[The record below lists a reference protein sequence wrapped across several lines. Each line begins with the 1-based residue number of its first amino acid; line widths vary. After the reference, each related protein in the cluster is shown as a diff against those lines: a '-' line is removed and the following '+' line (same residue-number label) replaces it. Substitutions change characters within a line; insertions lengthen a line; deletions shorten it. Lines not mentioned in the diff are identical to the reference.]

1 MDDCV
6 AAVQQAIAARPPDTA
21 LVLLTDFDGTLA
33 EFQPDPAAPVLN
45 AERRQWLVSVAAGAG
60 VYVGLVSGRRLH
72 DLRRRA
78 PVAPS
83 VYYAGLHGMEIE
95 IDRRSWRHPDL
106 KRSREHVRLLKEQLT
121 AMVSHVPG
129 VLIEDKDVAVAVHLR
144 QAPPERRWEA
154 TAAADACA
162 RQWIVA
168 GQLKRLEGA
177 LVVEYLPN
185 IACHKGDATRWIAAD
200 VEARASRPAWV
211 IFIGDD
217 VTDEDAFRAIDRGI
231 GVLVG
236 RRATSATHQLD
247 GIGDVDKLL
256 AWLAMTGKVEPS

>member
-1 MDDCV
+1 VDLTV
-6 AAVQQAIAARPPDTA
+6 ASVQEAITARPPDAA
-21 LVLLTDFDGTLA
+21 LVLLTDFDGTIA
-33 EFQPDPAAPVLN
+33 EFEPDPATPVLN
-45 AERRQWLVSVAAGAG
+45 AERRQWLVTLARAEG
-60 VYVGLVSGRRLH
+60 VFVGLVSGRRLH

-106 KRSREHVRLLKEQLT
+106 RRSREHVRLLREQLT
-121 AMVSHVPG
+121 AMVAHVPG
-129 VLIEDKDVAVAVHLR
+129 VLVEDKDVSVALHVR
-144 QAPPERRWEA
+144 QAPSERRWEA
-154 TAAADACA
+154 VVAADACA
-162 RQWIVA
+162 RPWIAA
-168 GQLKRLEGA
+168 GQLKRLEGS

-185 IACHKGDATRWIAAD
+185 IACHKGDATRWIAGD
-200 VEARASRPAWV
+200 VEARAGRPAWV
-211 IFIGDD
+211 VFIGDD
-217 VTDEDAFRAIDRGI
+217 VTDEDAFKAIDRGV

-236 RRATSATHQLD
+236 RRATAASHQLN